1 MMGGWKKLHN
11 VVALN
16 DGRLKMLHNMVAL
29 NDGRL
34 EKCCIMWWR

>member
-1 MMGGWKKLHN
+1 MLHN

-16 DGRLKMLHNMVAL
+16 DGRLKMFHNVVAL

-34 EKCCIMWWR
+34 EKVA